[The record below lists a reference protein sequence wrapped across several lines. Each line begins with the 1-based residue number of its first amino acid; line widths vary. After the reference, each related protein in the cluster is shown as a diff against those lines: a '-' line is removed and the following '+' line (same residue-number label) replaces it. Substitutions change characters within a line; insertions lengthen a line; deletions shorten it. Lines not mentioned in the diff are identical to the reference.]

1 MLGIGLIL
9 ALLAVSFIGHNMSMV
24 YSCLILLALRFLLPH
39 SALEYVAGHG
49 VNWGVIILTVAILVP
64 IIDGRIGPAEMK
76 ASLSGGVAILALFI
90 GLLVALLGRWG
101 IAMMTTDP
109 QITLTLMIGTVLGVI
124 FFKGVAVGPLIAGG
138 ITYVILTVLK
148 MLGFMGS

>member
-1 MLGIGLIL
+1 MARL
-9 ALLAVSFIGHNMSMV
+9 
-24 YSCLILLALRFLLPH
+24 
-39 SALEYVAGHG
+39 
-49 VNWGVIILTVAILVP
+49 
-64 IIDGRIGPAEMK
+64 
-76 ASLSGGVAILALFI
+76 I